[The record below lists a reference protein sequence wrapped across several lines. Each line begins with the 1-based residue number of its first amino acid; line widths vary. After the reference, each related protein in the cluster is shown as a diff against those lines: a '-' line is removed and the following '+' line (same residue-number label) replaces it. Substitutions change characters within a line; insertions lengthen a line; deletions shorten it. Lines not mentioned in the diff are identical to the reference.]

1 MAAEEKAVQVMP
13 VTFLNTA
20 DKIMENYENSSYNKM
35 VKSPFEIMVAAVLAG
50 MFIAFGASSSSVAA
64 FGIEDVG
71 LARTLTGCVFPVGL
85 MLIVLVGGELFTG
98 DCLMFAGFLDRR
110 YKARQMARV
119 LFFVY
124 LGNIVGSVVVA
135 ALVSWSGQW
144 NYGSGALAAYTIK
157 IAYGKVHLSFGSA
170 FVSGILCNSLVCF
183 AVLTA
188 GASKDVIGKIWGC
201 FFPILAFV
209 LAGYEHCVANMYYIA
224 AGIIAAGNQEYAAKA
239 MELYGYTEQELASLN
254 VGSMFAVNLLP
265 VTIGNIVGG
274 MVFVAMPMYYLTKK
288 KAQKK

>member
-1 MAAEEKAVQVMP
+1 
-13 VTFLNTA
+13 
-20 DKIMENYENSSYNKM
+20 
-35 VKSPFEIMVAAVLAG
+35 MVAAVLAG

-170 FVSGILCNSLVCF
+170 FVSGILCNILVCF

-274 MVFVAMPMYYLTKK
+274 MVFVAMPMDYLTKK
-288 KAQKK
+288 KAQKKECAEKNAAGEAAQGKGLKRV

>member
-1 MAAEEKAVQVMP
+1 MP
-13 VTFLNTA
+13 VSFLNTA

-50 MFIAFGASSSSVAA
+50 MFIAFGASSSNVAA

-71 LARTLTGCVFPVGL
+71 MARTLTGCVFPVGL

-119 LFFVY
+119 LIFVY
-124 LGNIVGSVVVA
+124 LGNLLGSAVLA
-135 ALVSWSGQW
+135 WLIACSGQW

-170 FVSGILCNSLVCF
+170 LISGILCNILVCF

-188 GASKDVIGKIWGC
+188 GAAKDVTGKIWGC

-209 LAGYEHCVANMYYIA
+209 LAGYEHCVANMYYIV
-224 AGIIAAGNQEYAAKA
+224 AGIIAASKPEYAAKA

-254 VGSMFAVNLLP
+254 FGSMFAVNLLP

-288 KAQKK
+288 RDVKKG